1 MKKYLFV
8 FLIFVL
14 SAMIFGENIN
24 SGKITLQSAINIAK
38 TYFDVSSTFTNF
50 SFNYNTYDDHQNWN
64 LSWSSPQINDQSNG
78 SLNITINASNGNVE
92 SMNYWNQSKN
102 QPKYVFPKI
111 SRDQARKMAE
121 SFLNKIDSNKIDQL
135 IHINNSDQLVPLTL
149 PQSYIFEWERTVN
162 GIPFSN
168 DYVQISVDT
177 QNGRITNYQ
186 MNWTDQKLPY
196 PSDILTPEQAKSA
209 FLSDDLLTLEYY
221 PLQST
226 TQSTAILVYALSQ
239 NNGAIDAVT
248 GKPLKLEDDQW
259 LNWGYFSNIV
269 NSQGKAPDKENNQA
283 QLAETKFI
291 DEKTAVDDLK
301 KIVEISSNL
310 ELTSANLAYNS
321 NDGRIVW
328 NLYWWNQNE
337 AKSTLTGTVTSIFA
351 GIDALNGSLDHL
363 YLNYQNESPK
373 STPLNENEAQ
383 KIVESFLKKAQ
394 PAYFNQIRLNP
405 QAGYKPQGAYNFVYD
420 RIVNGIPFPANT
432 INITVS
438 DFGLVTSYG
447 SNWSNAFFEDTN
459 GIIPLNTAKQI
470 FLDYRPLVLNY
481 VKINNE
487 NNSTSTVKLVY
498 LPEIRNPIVSN
509 LLNAKTGE
517 PINWNGMPI
526 GKNATAYHFN
536 DLNSTEYATYISYLG
551 QAGLFGEYGDLFMP
565 SGKITVEDFLRNLL
579 AVKNGADYV
588 GSLST
593 KQIIDTAVYDDLVP
607 STINPKKFL
616 DEETLSE
623 IMMRFLGLKIVAKVY
638 GYQTLAIKL
647 GITSDSSSDV
657 TRLEAGISIIK
668 AIELGNQN

>member
-1 MKKYLFV
+1 
-8 FLIFVL
+8 
-14 SAMIFGENIN
+14 
-24 SGKITLQSAINIAK
+24 
-38 TYFDVSSTFTNF
+38 
-50 SFNYNTYDDHQNWN
+50 
-64 LSWSSPQINDQSNG
+64 
-78 SLNITINASNGNVE
+78 
-92 SMNYWNQSKN
+92 
-102 QPKYVFPKI
+102 
-111 SRDQARKMAE
+111 
-121 SFLNKIDSNKIDQL
+121 
-135 IHINNSDQLVPLTL
+135 
-149 PQSYIFEWERTVN
+149 
-162 GIPFSN
+162 
-168 DYVQISVDT
+168 
-177 QNGRITNYQ
+177 

-196 PSDILTPEQAKSA
+196 PSDILMSEQAKSA
-209 FLSDDLLTLEYY
+209 FLSDDLLMLEYY

-226 TQSTAILVYALSQ
+226 NQSTAILVYALSQ

-248 GKPLKLEDDQW
+248 GKPIKLQKDQW
-259 LNWGYFSNIV
+259 LNWGYFANIV
-269 NSQGKAPDKENNQA
+269 NSQGKAPDKENNQS
-283 QLAETKFI
+283 QLAEFKFL

-301 KIVEISSNL
+301 KIVKTPSNL
-310 ELTSANLAYNS
+310 ELTSANLAYNP

-394 PAYFNQIRLNP
+394 PEYFNQIRLNP

-420 RIVNGIPFPANT
+420 RIVNNIPFPANT

-438 DFGLVTSYG
+438 DFGLVTSYS
-447 SNWSNAFFEDTN
+447 SNWSNAFFESTN
-459 GIIPLNTAKQI
+459 GIISLNTAKQI

-487 NNSTSTVKLVY
+487 NDSTSTVKIVY
-498 LPEIRNPIVSN
+498 LPEIKNPIVSN

-565 SGKITVEDFLRNLL
+565 YEKITVEDFLRNLL

-588 GSLST
+588 SSLST
-593 KQIIDTAVYDDLVP
+593 KQIMDAAVYDDLVP

-623 IMMRFLGLKIVAKVY
+623 IMTRFLGLKVVAKVY
-638 GYQTLAIKL
+638 GYQTLARKL
-647 GITSDSSSDV
+647 GIISDSSSDV
-657 TRLEAGISIIK
+657 TRLEAGISIIN